1 MAELIRIARDGSSVI
16 VKMAN
21 EYVRVNTSGEP
32 DKKTGSTL
40 TELTTDASWRRVTRA
55 DRDQYKSAVVIASGK
70 IFVEEPVVASA
81 NREFRVPPTVK
92 RSIAQ
97 ALEAYSA
104 LLSDADREIATR
116 LANRTA
122 VDKDDIEWMHRFFE
136 NIEKAQ
142 SLHGGRRGQNWAK
155 KVLASPEDEVEV
167 LVASADEVDD
177 TIFDYEADNSDILFV
192 AGGDDEENGLF
203 NSLYMVEYEDDDDE
217 AAMAGPDV
225 VIYEWKAGEF
235 AVSDL
240 TLETLDRPLL
250 LEIDAETAKS
260 LAAEIDGALAPAD
273 ADEEDV
279 QIGEFAGIDIT
290 SFDPIERNLFELA
303 MSELDFEALE
313 RFSAILADATGY
325 SPVERSHNAQR
336 QPRASGGR
344 FGGGGPAEDS
354 GKLGDFAKAHL
365 PEELPLVE
373 DINALL
379 DNYLASH
386 SGSSETATEEEV
398 DAPAPTPVIA
408 AAPGESVD
416 PLYLAIVDATDKTA
430 VLEAVAIVPGENGE
444 AEGWRREA
452 GRWVSDPNVVP
463 DLRGDTPPPLVELND
478 ENVIK
483 DVLTQID
490 AHDGQETEAVAA
502 SAWELAGEEAAV
514 REYAAT
520 RGLAMFNGSFPI
532 ETAKDLEKAVRAFS
546 LVSDDQSA
554 DVKRH
559 IKKRARALNRFDI
572 LPDDWKTSSIFDDA
586 HLSPVYGPYGEVV
599 AMLAAGVPGVS
610 DTPSDARAVRRLK
623 EYWAHGA
630 GAAKIR
636 WGTPGDLTRCH
647 RNVVKYLKNS
657 GHAWGYC
664 QNLHKELFGV
674 SNATK
679 DKKLG

>member
-16 VKMAN
+16 VKMTN

-40 TELTTDASWRRVTRA
+40 TELTTDTSWRRVTRA
-55 DRDQYKSAVVIASGK
+55 DRDQYKSAVVVASGK
-70 IFVEEPVVASA
+70 VFVEEPIVASA

-104 LLSDADREIATR
+104 LLSDTDREIATR
-116 LANRTA
+116 LASRTA
-122 VDKDDIEWMHRFFE
+122 VDKADIEWMHRFFE

-155 KVLASPEDEVEV
+155 KVLSNPEDEV
-167 LVASADEVDD
+167 LVASAVDD
-177 TIFDYEADNSDILFV
+177 GVADETIFDYEADNEDILFV

-203 NSLYMVEYEDDDDE
+203 NSLYMIEYSDEED
-217 AAMAGPDV
+217 ALGGPDV
-225 VIYEWKAGEF
+225 VVYEWKAGEF
-235 AVSDL
+235 DVTDL

-260 LAAEIDGALAPAD
+260 FAAEIDTALAPAD
-273 ADEEDV
+273 VDEEDV
-279 QIGEFAGIDIT
+279 QIGEFAGVDIA
-290 SFDPIERNLFELA
+290 SFNTIERNLFELA
-303 MSELDFEALE
+303 MSELDFEALD
-313 RFSAILADATGY
+313 RFSAVLADATGY

-336 QPRASGGR
+336 QPRAAGGR

-354 GKLGDFAKAHL
+354 GELGDYAKAHL

-373 DINALL
+373 DINALI

-386 SGSSETATEEEV
+386 SGSPETATEGEV
-398 DAPAPTPVIA
+398 EAPAPTPVVA
-408 AAPGESVD
+408 AAPGEGVD

-430 VLEAVAIVPGENGE
+430 VLDAVAIVPGENGE

-452 GRWVSDPNVVP
+452 GRWISDPNVVP

-483 DVLTQID
+483 EVLTQID

-502 SAWELAGEEAAV
+502 SAWELSAEDAAA
-514 REYAAT
+514 RERAA
-520 RGLAMFNGSFPI
+520 RNGLAMFNGSFPI
-532 ETAKDLEKAVRAFS
+532 ESANDLQKAVRAFA
-546 LVSDDQSA
+546 LVSEDQSA

-559 IKKRARALNRFDI
+559 IKKRARALNRFDL
-572 LPDDWKTSSIFDDA
+572 LPDDWKTSSVFDDA

-599 AMLAAGVPGVS
+599 AMLAAGVPGVA
-610 DTPSDARAVRRLK
+610 DTPSDAKAVRRLK
-623 EYWAHGA
+623 EYWARGE

-664 QNLHKELFGV
+664 QNLHKEIFGIPNPE
-674 SNATK
+674 S
-679 DKKLG
+679 GRRG

>member
-21 EYVRVNTSGEP
+21 EFVRVNTSGEP
-32 DKKTGSTL
+32 DKKTGNTL
-40 TELTTDASWRRVTRA
+40 TELTTDTSWRRVTRA
-55 DRDQYKSAVVIASGK
+55 DREQYKSAVVIASGK
-70 IFVEEPVVASA
+70 VFVEEPIVASA
-81 NREFRVPPTVK
+81 SREFRVPPTVK

-104 LLSDADREIATR
+104 LLSDSDREIATR
-116 LANRTA
+116 LASRTA
-122 VDKDDIEWMHRFFE
+122 VDKSDIEWMHKFFE

-155 KVLASPEDEVEV
+155 KVLSNPEDKV
-167 LVASADEVDD
+167 LVASADDVEEVDD
-177 TIFDYEADNSDILFV
+177 TVFDYEANNEDILFV

-203 NSLYMVEYEDDDDE
+203 NSLYMIEYEDDDDE

-225 VIYEWKAGEF
+225 VIYEWKNGEF
-235 AVSDL
+235 DVSSL

-260 LAAEIDGALAPAD
+260 LAAELDTALAPAD
-273 ADEEDV
+273 VDEEDV

-290 SFDPIERNLFELA
+290 SFNPTERNLFELA
-303 MSELDFEALE
+303 MGELDFEALD
-313 RFSAILADATGY
+313 RFSAVLADATGY

-336 QPRASGGR
+336 QPRAAGGR
-344 FGGGGPAEDS
+344 FGGGGPAEDD

-373 DINALL
+373 DINALI
-379 DNYLASH
+379 DSYLASH
-386 SGSSETATEEEV
+386 SGSSETATEGEA
-398 DAPAPTPVIA
+398 DAPAPTPVVA
-408 AAPGESVD
+408 AAPGEGVD

-430 VLEAVAIVPGENGE
+430 VLDAVAIVPGEDGE
-444 AEGWRREA
+444 AQGWRREA
-452 GRWVSDPNVVP
+452 GRWVHDPNVIP
-463 DLRGDTPPPLVELND
+463 DLRGDTPPPLVEMND

-483 DVLTQID
+483 EVLSQID
-490 AHDGQETEAVAA
+490 THDGQETEAVAA
-502 SAWELAGEEAAV
+502 SAWELSAEDAAI
-514 REYAAT
+514 RELAT
-520 RGLAMFNGSFPI
+520 QRGTAMFNGSFPI
-532 ETAKDLEKAVRAFS
+532 ESVNDLEKAVRAFS
-546 LVSDDQSA
+546 LVSDEQSA

-559 IKKRARALNRFDI
+559 IKKRARALNRFDL
-572 LPDDWKTSSIFDDA
+572 LPDDWKTSSVFDDA

-599 AMLAAGVPGVS
+599 AMLAAGVPGIS
-610 DTPSDARAVRRLK
+610 DTPSDAKAVRRLK
-623 EYWAHGA
+623 EYWARGA

-664 QNLHKELFGV
+664 QNLHKEIFGIPNPE
-674 SNATK
+674 S
-679 DKKLG
+679 GRRG